1 MLATK
6 IRNKTLELSRYR
18 EMFTGLVSREVR
30 ARYKGSVLGFLW
42 TLLNPLMMMAVY
54 SLVFSVYM
62 RVNIPNYA
70 LFIFCGLL
78 PWSWFSAS
86 ITNATASIG
95 ANANLIKKVY
105 FPLELLPLINVTT
118 NLVNYLFSLPVL
130 FCFMLVAQ
138 LPFTFNLLFLPLLLA
153 LQFLLT
159 LGFALILSTLNAF
172 YRDIEQLI
180 GPLMLAWFYVTP
192 VVYQA
197 SAIPERLHWLFYANP
212 MAPLIASYQQIIFA
226 GHPPNFLHLAYCALV
241 GTVVFV
247 GGYALF
253 YSKKFTFAEVV

>member
-6 IRNKTLELSRYR
+6 IHNKSHELLRYQ
-18 EMFTGLVSREVR
+18 EMFVGLVSREVR

-42 TLLNPLMMMAVY
+42 SLLNPLLLMSVY

-78 PWSWFSAS
+78 PWTWFSTS
-86 ITNATASIG
+86 ITNATAAVV

-105 FPLELLPLINVTT
+105 FPLEILPLVNVTT

-130 FCFMLVAQ
+130 FVFLAVAKV
-138 LPFTFNLLFLPLLLA
+138 PFTWSLLFLPLVMA
-153 LQFLLT
+153 IQFLLT
-159 LGFALILSTLNAF
+159 LGFGFILSTLNAF
-172 YRDIEQLI
+172 FRDVEQLV
-180 GPLMLAWFYVTP
+180 PPVMLAWFYLTP

-197 SAIPERLHWLFYANP
+197 ASIPPKYHWLFYANP
-212 MAPLIASYQQIIFA
+212 MAPLIASYQQIFFEGSA
-226 GHPPNFLHLAYCALV
+226 PNFLHLGYCTLVALLL
-241 GTVVFV
+241 FC

-253 YSKKFTFAEVV
+253 NAKKFSFAEVV